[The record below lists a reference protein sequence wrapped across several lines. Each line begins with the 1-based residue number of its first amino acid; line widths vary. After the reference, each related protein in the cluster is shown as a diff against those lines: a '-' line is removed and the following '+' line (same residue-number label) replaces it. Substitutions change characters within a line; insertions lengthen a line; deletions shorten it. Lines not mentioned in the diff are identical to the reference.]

1 MTGKLVEQTKN
12 KLTKNNNSIFTI
24 HPYKWSNG
32 WVFDDERVGLDKEA
46 FVAGADTL
54 LDMVSNGRDSVTAL
68 FSRGWFPTS
77 QFKLTF
83 MHGDETG
90 SVYWCEE
97 LSHELWLCPALFLY
111 YPEAPKTIHLQ
122 VK

>member
-1 MTGKLVEQTKN
+1 MIGKLVKQTKN

-24 HPYKWSNG
+24 NPYRWNNG

-54 LDMVSNGRDSVTAL
+54 LDRIINGRDSVTAI
-68 FSRGWFPTS
+68 FSGKKFPTA
-77 QFKLTF
+77 QLELTF
-83 MHGDETG
+83 IEGDATG
-90 SVYWCEE
+90 SIYWCEQFQ
-97 LSHELWLCPALFLY
+97 HQLWLCPALFLY
-111 YPEAPKTIHLQ
+111 YPVAPKRIYLQ